1 MDHETTIVAVS
12 SPTGRSTHALIR
24 ATGPHAW
31 LGTKQLGL
39 EFEPR
44 RIIASRI
51 SFKSEEIPVLI
62 SAFPANSSFT
72 GQETIEIQVVN
83 NPFVVDFVMNELINA
98 TNGRFAEAG
107 EFTARSFLNG
117 NISISAAEGVCATI
131 SAGNDAEL
139 LGATLLRKGALANA
153 TEPISLEIIRV
164 LALVE
169 AGIDFTDEE
178 EVVAI
183 SKDDLRTSVEHCIH
197 LLNAILE
204 NKISMAALCALPSVV
219 IAGKPNAG
227 KSTLF
232 NSLIEKQRVVI
243 SSIAGTTRDVITEQ
257 VRFNG
262 KDALLTDI
270 AGLEF
275 ANGELNEA
283 MQIAAQRSI
292 DSADVV
298 LWCVAPGEAT
308 ECSLENA
315 IIVHTMKDK
324 NNSHNDAI
332 NAQTGEGL
340 IMVQA
345 KVSNVLIRT
354 QTPKLDALALLPRH
368 ESCLENTLVALK
380 ETLSQIITPELA
392 SASLR
397 EALNSIGSITGHV
410 TPDEIIGEVFSTFCI
425 GK

>member
-12 SPTGRSTHALIR
+12 SPSGRSTHALIR

-31 LGTKQLGL
+31 HGTKQLGL
-39 EFEPR
+39 KFEPR

-51 SFKSEEIPVLI
+51 SFKSQEIPVLI

-72 GQETIEIQVVN
+72 GQETIEIQIVN
-83 NPFVVDFVMNELINA
+83 NQFVVDFVMNELINA

-139 LGATLLRKGALANA
+139 LGASLLRNGALANA
-153 TEPISLEIIRV
+153 TQPISLEIIRV

-178 EVVAI
+178 EVIAI

-197 LLNAILE
+197 LLKAIVE
-204 NKISMAALCALPSVV
+204 NKISMAALCELPSVV

-232 NSLIEKQRVVI
+232 NSLIKKQRVVI

-262 KDALLTDI
+262 K
-270 AGLEF
+270 
-275 ANGELNEA
+275 
-283 MQIAAQRSI
+283 
-292 DSADVV
+292 
-298 LWCVAPGEAT
+298 
-308 ECSLENA
+308 
-315 IIVHTMKDK
+315 
-324 NNSHNDAI
+324 
-332 NAQTGEGL
+332 
-340 IMVQA
+340 
-345 KVSNVLIRT
+345 
-354 QTPKLDALALLPRH
+354 
-368 ESCLENTLVALK
+368 
-380 ETLSQIITPELA
+380 
-392 SASLR
+392 
-397 EALNSIGSITGHV
+397 
-410 TPDEIIGEVFSTFCI
+410 
-425 GK
+425 